1 MRALTPLLCCLLL
14 PAAAVAAPAVSPD
27 CTVVLGARAH
37 LPAGPANGITMV
49 LADGVIKALG
59 EEIAGL
65 SAPGD
70 GGVIWNGR
78 ACKAIDGQGH
88 EVSAGLIEPHST
100 LGLVEVNLEE
110 STRNHNAGGPGPVR
124 AHVRVIDGYNPLS
137 SLIPVAR
144 REGITAAVLQPDG
157 GSFSGA
163 AAAVRTTGTS
173 QAQAILGDA
182 QRRPVGRNVALR
194 ANLAV
199 GASFSARLAHLRSV
213 LGEARDYERDPRA
226 WRVGPGNRADAPP
239 EESLAAVLEVLDGDV
254 PLILAANQASN
265 LEVLSTFARVEGI
278 KLVIEGAAEG
288 WLVADLLAEA
298 GVSVIIDPFVYGPGG
313 FDSLHARKDNG
324 ALLQAAGVTVM
335 FSTRSAHFA
344 RKLRQMAGNAVR
356 GGMSHA
362 DALAAITSAPAE
374 VFGLGS
380 RGILRVGA
388 TADVVLWTGDP
399 LDLTSWPAHLWID
412 GIEQSLASR
421 QSKLFDRYRS
431 LPGSPTAPLPLPE

>member
-1 MRALTPLLCCLLL
+1 MRAITPLLLGLLVPTMAL
-14 PAAAVAAPAVSPD
+14 AAPASAPD
-27 CTVVLGARAH
+27 CTVISGARAH
-37 LPAGPANGITMV
+37 FPDGAKNGITVV

-59 EEIAGL
+59 AEIAGL
-65 SAPGD
+65 STPGD
-70 GGVIWNGR
+70 GGITWNGR
-78 ACKAIDGQGH
+78 TCRAIDGMGH
-88 EVSAGLIEPHST
+88 ELSAGLIEPHST

-110 STRNHNAGGPGPVR
+110 STRNHNAGGPAPVR
-124 AHVRVIDGYNPLS
+124 AHVEVIDGYNPLS
-137 SLIPVAR
+137 SVIPIAR

-163 AAAVRTTGTS
+163 AAAVRTTGVT
-173 QAQAILGDA
+173 QAQAIVRDA
-182 QRRPVGRNVALR
+182 QSRAIGRNVAVR

-199 GASFSARLAHLRSV
+199 GASFSSRLAHLRSV
-213 LGEARDYERDPRA
+213 LGEAREYERDPRA
-226 WRVGPGNRADAPP
+226 WRLGPGTRADAPP
-239 EESLAAVLEVLDGDV
+239 EESLAALLGVIDGDV

-265 LEVLSTFARVEGI
+265 LEVLSVFAQAEDI
-278 KLVIEGAAEG
+278 KLVIEGASEG
-288 WLVADLLAEA
+288 WLVADLLADA
-298 GVSVIIDPFVYGPGG
+298 GISVVIDPFVYGPGG

-324 ALLQAAGVTVM
+324 ALLRAADVPVM

-362 DALAAITSAPAE
+362 DALAAITSVPAQ

-380 RGILRVGA
+380 RGVLRVGS

-399 LDLTSWPAHLWID
+399 LDVTSWPAHLWID
-412 GIEQSLASR
+412 GAEQTLSSR
-421 QSKLFDRYRS
+421 QSLLFERYRS